1 MRIPQ
6 KVFVGHD
13 PDYSWSVRR
22 FGKLIGMNI
31 YVINNHYYLN
41 MLKDNNPEAYE
52 IDKFQYNHYVR
63 DYWKSFAEYQT
74 EGDNF
79 AIKALDCHKK
89 GEEDLAA
96 FYWGASIIQHNK
108 AMEARR

>member
-13 PDYSWSVRR
+13 PDYSWSIRR

-31 YVINNHYYLN
+31 YIINGHYYLN

-79 AIKALDCHKK
+79 AIKALDYQRK
-89 GEEDLAA
+89 GQTDLAT
-96 FYWGASIIQHNK
+96 FYWGASVTSHVK
-108 AMEARR
+108 AMEAKV

>member
-31 YVINNHYYLN
+31 YIINGHYYLN
-41 MLKDNNPEAYE
+41 MLKDNNPEA
-52 IDKFQYNHYVR
+52 
-63 DYWKSFAEYQT
+63 
-74 EGDNF
+74 
-79 AIKALDCHKK
+79 
-89 GEEDLAA
+89 
-96 FYWGASIIQHNK
+96 
-108 AMEARR
+108 